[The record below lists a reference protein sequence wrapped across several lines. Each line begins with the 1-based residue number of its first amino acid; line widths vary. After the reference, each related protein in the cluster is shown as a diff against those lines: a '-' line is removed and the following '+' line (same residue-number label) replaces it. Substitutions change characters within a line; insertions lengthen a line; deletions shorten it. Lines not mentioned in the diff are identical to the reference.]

1 GVRFSSRE
9 VLGWLL
15 LLLASEAARRE
26 GREDEGL
33 WAAVRRGA
41 DGRPRFAEETDR
53 ELFVRGRPTRPH
65 REALEAAA
73 QRLHLRHQFGAE
85 GLGDAHAS
93 VLLQCGVTRRACR
106 ERLYLWLDGRE
117 SPETLERLLRGPL
130 ASESFADLWAHL
142 YHFRHG

>member
-1 GVRFSSRE
+1 
-9 VLGWLL
+9 
-15 LLLASEAARRE
+15 
-26 GREDEGL
+26 
-33 WAAVRRGA
+33 
-41 DGRPRFAEETDR
+41 
-53 ELFVRGRPTRPH
+53 
-65 REALEAAA
+65 AAA

-142 YHFRHG
+142 YHFRHGNIPEEQLRYCVATNPWVLPQWEDELVANCLKQDEAAAAAAAAGADVTALPPPAPPPFLSEPVLKWE